1 MKEELNE
8 LLKQIQGQ
16 DIAIT
21 VGPGGKAMLGDH
33 TKGDATKEKLQQDVQ
48 AMKDFMNKSVEQIA
62 AGVEKGTDLQV
73 IDVRMRKLVVTK
85 TPGRQRTDS
94 ILVACLYALKVP
106 AVDSII
112 SQAGIQGH
120 FRLADGTVAIQ
131 PFIIPENKTSSGVM
145 ETPKNWNEKIE
156 EAAPNEDVKRNIL
169 VEATPPVET
178 TTLKVGDPVVVKNLK
193 GEPEKMGEVSAVIP
207 EDQRY
212 MVKDMYGNNN
222 SYGKDSLIPIESVAD
237 AAQWATRIIHWRT
250 AELKDNNG

>member
-21 VGPGGKAMLGDH
+21 VGPGGKAVLGDH
-33 TKGDATKEKLQQDVQ
+33 TKGGDAKEKVQQDVQ

-62 AGVEKGTDLQV
+62 AGVETGSDLQV

-120 FRLADGTVAIQ
+120 FRLQDGTVAIQ
-131 PFIIPENKTSSGVM
+131 PFIIPETFVSSGVM
-145 ETPKNWNEKIE
+145 EAPKNWSEKVK
-156 EAAPNEDVKRNIL
+156 EAAPDENVKRNIL
-169 VEATPPVET
+169 VEATPPVAT
-178 TTLKVGDPVVVKNLK
+178 TTLKGGDPVVILDKSH
-193 GEPEKMGEVSAVIP
+193 EPEKMGEVKNTHETGGYIV
-207 EDQRY
+207 E
-212 MVKDMYGNNN
+212 DMYGNTENY
-222 SYGKDSLIPIESVAD
+222 YGHQLIPIKSVAD
-237 AAQWATRIIHWRT
+237 ATEWAAKIIK
-250 AELKDNNG
+250 AKADQLGNNG